1 LRIAAPGGRPL
12 IYLALALALGVSILP
27 ISRAPRPPDAN
38 YFAETGFTVSGRFLE
53 VWMGTHTYQDGVA
66 INGYPISDAHDEVN
80 PADGKTYRV
89 QWFERARFELHPD
102 QAPPNDVQLGLLGK
116 DAVWNTRRDEPPFQP
131 VAQPANAGATLAWV
145 PETRHTIRGAFL
157 TFWTRYGGTQQFG
170 YPLSE
175 EFSEINALD
184 HRPYTVQYF
193 ERSRFEYHPG
203 LAPEY
208 GGVVLGQLGKEQYH
222 PAATPTPGGP

>member
-1 LRIAAPGGRPL
+1 MRIQALSGRLL
-12 IYLALALALGVSILP
+12 IYLALVVALGLSILP
-27 ISRAPRPPDAN
+27 ISRAPKPPDAN

-116 DAVWNTRRDEPPFQP
+116 DAVWNTRRNEPPFQP
-131 VAQPANAGATLAWV
+131 VAQPAGVGATLMWI

-157 TFWTRYGGTQQFG
+157 TFWNRYGGTQQFG
-170 YPLSE
+170 C
-175 EFSEINALD
+175 ALHLVD
-184 HRPYTVQYF
+184 RGAMHQASDEALGIRLCRRQSREVVQGDT
-193 ERSRFEYHPG
+193 RRQG
-203 LAPEY
+203 A
-208 GGVVLGQLGKEQYH
+208 LGDQLGDQKSTRLNSSH
-222 PAATPTPGGP
+222 T